1 MIHGSSMYPSSAAPW
16 IHDAGIH
23 GTHGGFRRS
32 PIRYRI
38 SVSQFRA
45 QVSTIIYQYMPVFG
59 FQYMSVFPG
68 PNSNSGF
75 TSNRMGPGVPG
86 PEGNPYYTNISY
98 LFTYIYA
105 CFAASAAS
113 PAPTHPSIKE
123 STTVG
128 RAPKAPAP
136 LLWRRPKAASFMD
149 GCVGAGEAADAA
161 KHA

>member
-1 MIHGSSMYPSSAAPW
+1 MCLSKNHHAPIW
-16 IHDAGIH
+16 HSL
-23 GTHGGFRRS
+23 HGGFRRR

-75 TSNRMGPGVPG
+75 TSNRMGPGGPG

-98 LFTYIYA
+98 LFTYIYDA
-105 CFAASAAS
+105 LLRQL
-113 PAPTHPSIKE
+113 PPQPRHTHPSGAE
-123 STTVG
+123 GARPTV
-128 RAPKAPAP
+128 
-136 LLWRRPKAASFMD
+136 
-149 GCVGAGEAADAA
+149 VEAAEGRLLYGWVCGGWGGS
-161 KHA
+161 

>member
-1 MIHGSSMYPSSAAPW
+1 MIY
-16 IHDAGIH
+16 
-23 GTHGGFRRS
+23 HGGFRRS

-38 SVSQFRA
+38 SVLRFRA

-86 PEGNPYYTNISY
+86 PDGNPYYANISY

-123 STTVG
+123 AAFGRPTVVD
-128 RAPKAPAP
+128 
-136 LLWRRPKAASFMD
+136 SFMD
-149 GCVGAGEAADAA
+149 WCVGAWEAADAA